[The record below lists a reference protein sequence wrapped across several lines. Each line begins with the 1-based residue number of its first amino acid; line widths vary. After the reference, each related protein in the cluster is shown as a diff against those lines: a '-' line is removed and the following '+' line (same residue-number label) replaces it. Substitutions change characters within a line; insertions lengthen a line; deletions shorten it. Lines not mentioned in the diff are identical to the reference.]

1 MNIEKS
7 RGKTLDM
14 AAAHQRLTAAIERLE
29 AALGGRGKPPGGV
42 PGRNPADDVR
52 ALRQEVAAL
61 RGERDRMLTELRA
74 LQRNRAELNALA
86 MAMSG
91 RIDTA
96 VGEIK
101 ALLAD

>member
-1 MNIEKS
+1 MNNEKS

-14 AAAHQRLTAAIERLE
+14 ATAHQRLSAAIERLE
-29 AALGGRGKPPGGV
+29 SALGKHGKRPAS
-42 PGRNPADDVR
+42 NPAGDVG
-52 ALRQEVAAL
+52 ALRREVAGL

-74 LQRNRAELNALA
+74 MQRDRAEFNALA
-86 MAMSG
+86 AAMGG